1 MTTMTKTTN
10 ILVLGLGTY
19 AFGREQRAV
28 STLRHMR
35 RVKPYFL
42 VSKWEDGSV
51 SRLLQEHHFEFAFVP
66 FGYLGR
72 AKLIWTLVTLLHLP
86 QLYVNVVQ
94 AYRKRHCSVILLL
107 CIHPLVNALIPIL
120 FLRYLCNAKVVFYV
134 GDTPRNHKIDRA
146 LGRLMNAVADRV
158 IANSA
163 AVERGFLDIG
173 IKENKIGVIYNGK
186 DIDKFERAVPMGFR
200 QRYGWD
206 SQSILVG
213 FVGQLSPNKGV
224 ENFIEAAERVVAGRK
239 KCYFVLIGEAT
250 PLFRHFEEEMRKRVG
265 ENGLSKQVIFT
276 GRLNQ
281 IERAYAD
288 LNIVVVPSRHED
300 PAPNVNIEAM
310 ASGVPVIATRVGGTP
325 EMVLDGETG
334 ILVDKESPDQIA
346 ERIFQLAG
354 NEELRKKMGRSG
366 RERVRRMFD
375 IRKNAALVEEVL
387 VNG

>member
-1 MTTMTKTTN
+1 MTMMTN
-10 ILVLGLGTY
+10 VLVLGLGAY
-19 AFGREQRAV
+19 AFGKEQRAV
-28 STLRHMR
+28 STLQHMR

-51 SRLLQEHHFEFAFVP
+51 SRLLQEHHFDFASAP

-72 AKLIWTLVTLLHLP
+72 AKQLWTLVTLLHLP

-94 AYRKRHCSVILLL
+94 AYWKRNCSVILLL
-107 CIHPLVNALIPIL
+107 CLQSFVNAVIPIL

-134 GDTPRNHKIDRA
+134 GDTPRNHKFHRA

-158 IANSA
+158 IANSGV
-163 AVERGFLDIG
+163 VERGFLDIG
-173 IKENKIGVIYNGK
+173 IKEKQIAVIYNGK
-186 DIDKFERAVPMGFR
+186 DIDKFERAIPIGFR
-200 QRYGWD
+200 RRYGWD

-224 ENFIEAAERVVAGRK
+224 ENFIKAAERVVAREK
-239 KCYFVLIGEAT
+239 MCYFLLIGEST

-265 ENGLSKQVIFT
+265 ENGLSKHVIFT
-276 GRLNQ
+276 GRLDQ
-281 IERAYAD
+281 IERVYAD
-288 LNIVVVPSRHED
+288 LDIVVVPSRHED

-310 ASGVPVIATRVGGTP
+310 ASEVPVVATRVGGTP

-334 ILVDKESPDQIA
+334 FLVDKESPDQIT
-346 ERIFQLAG
+346 ERILQLAT
-354 NEELRKKMGRSG
+354 NKELRNRMGRSG
-366 RERVRRMFD
+366 RERVRQMFD

>member
-1 MTTMTKTTN
+1 MTN
-10 ILVLGLGTY
+10 VLVLGLGAY
-19 AFGREQRAV
+19 AFGKEQRAV
-28 STLRHMR
+28 STLQHMR

-51 SRLLQEHHFEFAFVP
+51 SRLLQEHRFEFASAP

-72 AKLIWTLVTLLHLP
+72 AKPLWTLVTLLHLP

-94 AYRKRHCSVILLL
+94 AYWKRNCSVILLL
-107 CIHPLVNALIPIL
+107 CLHSFVNALIPIL

-134 GDTPRNHKIDRA
+134 GDTPRNHKFHRA

-158 IANSA
+158 IANSG

-173 IKENKIGVIYNGK
+173 ITEKQIAVIYNGK
-186 DIDKFERAVPMGFR
+186 DIDKFGRAIPIGFR
-200 QRYGWD
+200 RRYGWD

-224 ENFIEAAERVVAGRK
+224 ENFIKAAERVVAREK
-239 KCYFVLIGEAT
+239 MCYFLLIGEST

-265 ENGLSKQVIFT
+265 ENGLSKYVIFT
-276 GRLNQ
+276 GRLDQ
-281 IERAYAD
+281 IERVYAD
-288 LNIVVVPSRHED
+288 LDIVVVPSRHED

-310 ASGVPVIATRVGGTP
+310 ASEVPVVATRVGGTP
-325 EMVLDGETG
+325 EMVLHGETG
-334 ILVDKESPDQIA
+334 FLVDKESPDQIA
-346 ERIFQLAG
+346 ERILQLAT
-354 NEELRKKMGRSG
+354 NKELRNRMGRSG
-366 RERVRRMFD
+366 RERVRQMFD